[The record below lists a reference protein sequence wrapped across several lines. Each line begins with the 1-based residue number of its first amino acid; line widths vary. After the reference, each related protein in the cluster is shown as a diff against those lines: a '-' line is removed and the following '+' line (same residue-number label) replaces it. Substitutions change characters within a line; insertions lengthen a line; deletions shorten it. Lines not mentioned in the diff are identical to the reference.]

1 MGTVADQQG
10 AIQVVER
17 SPLTDVG
24 APVLV
29 AAMRTPIGRLGGGL
43 ARLGGVAL
51 GAEAIRGVLAG
62 GHDLVPDHAM
72 LGCVLQAAQ
81 GQNPAR
87 QAAILGGVPTT
98 TSGITLNDVCL
109 ASMSAVAMGA
119 LLVRAGQAGTVLVGG
134 FDSMSRAP
142 HAVVMRGG
150 VALGD
155 APLVDV
161 LVRDG
166 LWCAFDDAGMGPQAE
181 VTNAALGITRADQ
194 DAFALTSHHRAASA
208 RAAGLLA
215 QEIVPVEVGGRAIVD
230 DEGIRADSTAER
242 LAGLRPAFR
251 ADGTITAGNASQL
264 SDAGAAGLVT
274 SAARARAAG
283 LEPLAWVVDSA
294 VVAGP
299 DTSLHR
305 KPAMAARVV
314 LERHGIAP
322 RDVERWEINE
332 AFASVVL
339 ASMADLDIDHERVNV
354 NGGAIAL
361 GHPLGASGFR
371 LVMTLAREMAR
382 SGATLGVAAICGG
395 GGQGEA
401 VLLRRR

>member
-1 MGTVADQQG
+1 MDTGV
-10 AIQVVER
+10 
-17 SPLTDVG
+17 
-24 APVLV
+24 PVLA
-29 AAMRTPIGRLGGGL
+29 AAMRTPIGRLGGAL
-43 ARLGGVAL
+43 KTLGGVAL
-51 GAEAIRGVLAG
+51 GAEAVRAVLGG
-62 GHDLVPDHAM
+62 GHGLMPDHAM

-87 QAAILGGVPTT
+87 QAAIRGGAPTT

-109 ASMSAVAMGA
+109 AGMTSVALAG
-119 LLVRAGQAGTVLVGG
+119 LLVRAGQAGAVLVGG

-142 HAVVMRGG
+142 HAAVMRSG
-150 VALGD
+150 VGQGD
-155 APLVDV
+155 AALIDV
-161 LVRDG
+161 LIRDG
-166 LWCAFDDAGMGPQAE
+166 LWCAYDDLAMGAQADA
-181 VTNAALGITRADQ
+181 TNAVLGISRADQ
-194 DAFALTSHHRAASA
+194 DAFAAASQRRAVAA
-208 RAAGLLA
+208 RDAGWLA
-215 QEIVPVEVGGRAIVD
+215 EEIVPVVAGGREVAQ
-230 DEGIRADSTAER
+230 DEGIRADSTVEK
-242 LAGLRPAFR
+242 LAGLRPAFT

-274 SAARARAAG
+274 SAARARAVG
-283 LEPLAWVVDSA
+283 LEPLAWIVDHA

-299 DTSLHR
+299 DTSLHL
-305 KPAMAARVV
+305 KPARAARVV
-314 LERHGIAP
+314 LERQGVAP
-322 RDVERWEINE
+322 RDVDRWEINE

-401 VLLRRR
+401 VLLRRP

>member
-1 MGTVADQQG
+1 MDTGV
-10 AIQVVER
+10 
-17 SPLTDVG
+17 
-24 APVLV
+24 PVL
-29 AAMRTPIGRLGGGL
+29 AAAIRTPIGRLGGAL
-43 ARLGGVAL
+43 KTLGGVAL
-51 GAEAIRGVLAG
+51 GAEAVRAVLGG
-62 GHDLVPDHAM
+62 GHGLVPDHAM

-87 QAAILGGVPTT
+87 QAAIRGGAPTT

-109 ASMSAVAMGA
+109 AGMTSVALAG
-119 LLVRAGQAGTVLVGG
+119 LLVRAGQAGAVLVGG

-142 HAVVMRGG
+142 HAAVMRSG
-150 VALGD
+150 VGQGD
-155 APLVDV
+155 AALIDV
-161 LVRDG
+161 LIRDG
-166 LWCAFDDAGMGPQAE
+166 LWCAYDDLAMGAQADA
-181 VTNAALGITRADQ
+181 TNAVLGISRADQ
-194 DAFALTSHHRAASA
+194 DAFAAASQRRAVAA
-208 RAAGLLA
+208 RDAGWLA
-215 QEIVPVEVGGRAIVD
+215 EEIVPVVAGGREVAQ
-230 DEGIRADSTAER
+230 DEGIRADSTVEK
-242 LAGLRPAFR
+242 LAGLRPAFT

-274 SAARARAAG
+274 SAARARAVG
-283 LEPLAWVVDSA
+283 LEPLAWIVDHA

-299 DTSLHR
+299 DTSLHL
-305 KPAMAARVV
+305 KPARAARAV
-314 LERHGIAP
+314 LERQGIAP
-322 RDVERWEINE
+322 RDVDRWEINE

-401 VLLRRR
+401 VLLRRP